1 MALPDGVGP
10 GSVHF
15 PPDRSWMFGM
25 DGNRTPD
32 PVRVAAG
39 SVAFLGDA
47 LRFAA
52 GTTLDLARRVPGLE
66 AGLAAL
72 ESRGAETLRAAD
84 ELSDRVLRVVVR
96 RVVAAALAE
105 VDITAVVRDHV
116 DLDTIAEGIDIER
129 IVDRVDVDAIAAR
142 VDIAP
147 ILDRVDVDDV
157 AARVD
162 IDRIIDRV
170 DVDAIA
176 ARVDVDAIAAKV
188 DVDAVI
194 ERVDLV
200 DLSNSVIDGVDLPR
214 IIRESTGSMSTEA
227 VRGARSQG
235 MQADD
240 AVAGF
245 VGRLFGRGESDV
257 QDPGTGGDR

>member
-1 MALPDGVGP
+1 
-10 GSVHF
+10 
-15 PPDRSWMFGM
+15 M

-32 PVRVAAG
+32 PVRLAAG
-39 SVAFLGDA
+39 SVAFVGDA

-52 GTTLDLARRVPGLE
+52 GTTLDLARRVPGVD

-84 ELSDRVLRVVVR
+84 ALTDRLLHAVLR
-96 RVVAAALAE
+96 RVVAAALTE

-147 ILDRVDVDDV
+147 ILDRVDVNDI

-162 IDRIIDRV
+162 IEQIID
-170 DVDAIA
+170 
-176 ARVDVDAIAAKV
+176 RVDVDAIAAKV

-200 DLSNSVIDGVDLPR
+200 DLSNSVIEGVDLPR
-214 IIRESTGSMSTEA
+214 IIRESTGSISTEA

-245 VGRLFGRGESDV
+245 VGRLFGRGEPDV
-257 QDPGTGGDR
+257 KTEGERDADGGAR

>member
-1 MALPDGVGP
+1 
-10 GSVHF
+10 
-15 PPDRSWMFGM
+15 M

-32 PVRVAAG
+32 PARVVAG

-47 LRFAA
+47 LRYAA
-52 GTTLDLARRVPGLE
+52 GTTLDLARRVPGVD
-66 AGLAAL
+66 AGLALL

-84 ELSDRVLRVVVR
+84 AVVDRVLREVVR

-105 VDITAVVRDHV
+105 VDITAVVREHV
-116 DLDTIAEGIDIER
+116 DLDAIAEGIDIERIVDRVDIER

-162 IDRIIDRV
+162 IERIVDRV
-170 DVDAIA
+170 DVN
-176 ARVDVDAIAAKV
+176 AIAAKV
-188 DVDAVI
+188 DVDRIAASVDVDAVI
-194 ERVDLV
+194 GRVDLV
-200 DLSNSVIDGVDLPR
+200 GLSNEVIEGVDLPR
-214 IIRESTGSMSTEA
+214 IIRESTSTMSTEA

-235 MQADD
+235 MAADD

-245 VGRLFGRGESDV
+245 VGRLFGREEREGRD
-257 QDPGTGGDR
+257 GDEA

>member
-1 MALPDGVGP
+1 
-10 GSVHF
+10 
-15 PPDRSWMFGM
+15 M

-32 PVRVAAG
+32 PARVVAG

-47 LRFAA
+47 LRYAA
-52 GTTLDLARRVPGLE
+52 GTTLDLARRVPGVD
-66 AGLAAL
+66 AGLALL

-84 ELSDRVLRVVVR
+84 AVVDRVLREVVR

-105 VDITAVVRDHV
+105 VDITAVVREHV
-116 DLDTIAEGIDIER
+116 DLDAIAEGIDIER
-129 IVDRVDVDAIAAR
+129 IVDRVDIERIVDCVDVDAIAAR

-162 IDRIIDRV
+162 IERIVDRV
-170 DVDAIA
+170 DVN
-176 ARVDVDAIAAKV
+176 AIAAKV
-188 DVDAVI
+188 DVDRIAASVDVDAVI
-194 ERVDLV
+194 GRVDLV
-200 DLSNSVIDGVDLPR
+200 GLSNEVIEGVDLPR
-214 IIRESTGSMSTEA
+214 IIRESTSTMSTEA

-235 MQADD
+235 MAADD

-245 VGRLFGRGESDV
+245 VGRLFGREEREGRD
-257 QDPGTGGDR
+257 GDEA

>member
-1 MALPDGVGP
+1 
-10 GSVHF
+10 
-15 PPDRSWMFGM
+15 M

-32 PVRVAAG
+32 PARVVAG

-47 LRFAA
+47 LRYAA
-52 GTTLDLARRVPGLE
+52 GTTLDLARRVPGVD
-66 AGLAAL
+66 AGLALL

-84 ELSDRVLRVVVR
+84 AVVDRVLREVVR

-105 VDITAVVRDHV
+105 VDITAVVREHV
-116 DLDTIAEGIDIER
+116 DLDAIAEGIDVDAIAARVDIER

-162 IDRIIDRV
+162 IERIVDRV
-170 DVDAIA
+170 DVN
-176 ARVDVDAIAAKV
+176 AIAAKV
-188 DVDAVI
+188 DVDRIAASVDVDAVI
-194 ERVDLV
+194 GRVDLV
-200 DLSNSVIDGVDLPR
+200 GLSNEVIEGVDLPR
-214 IIRESTGSMSTEA
+214 IIRESTSTMSTEA

-235 MQADD
+235 MAADD

-245 VGRLFGRGESDV
+245 VGRLFGREEREGRE
-257 QDPGTGGDR
+257 GDEA

>member
-1 MALPDGVGP
+1 
-10 GSVHF
+10 
-15 PPDRSWMFGM
+15 M

-32 PVRVAAG
+32 PARVVAG

-47 LRFAA
+47 LRYAA
-52 GTTLDLARRVPGLE
+52 GTTLDLARRVPGVD
-66 AGLAAL
+66 AGLALL

-84 ELSDRVLRVVVR
+84 AVVDRVLREVVR

-105 VDITAVVRDHV
+105 VDITAVVREHV
-116 DLDTIAEGIDIER
+116 DLDAIAEGIDVDAIAARVDIER

-162 IDRIIDRV
+162 IERIVDRV
-170 DVDAIA
+170 DVN
-176 ARVDVDAIAAKV
+176 AIAAKV
-188 DVDAVI
+188 DVDRIAASVDVDAVI
-194 ERVDLV
+194 GRVDLV
-200 DLSNSVIDGVDLPR
+200 GLSNEVIEGVDLPR
-214 IIRESTGSMSTEA
+214 IIRESTSTMSTEA

-235 MQADD
+235 MAADD

-245 VGRLFGRGESDV
+245 VGRLFGREEREGRA
-257 QDPGTGGDR
+257 GDEA

>member
-1 MALPDGVGP
+1 
-10 GSVHF
+10 
-15 PPDRSWMFGM
+15 M

-52 GTTLDLARRVPGLE
+52 GTTLDLARRVPGVE
-66 AGLAAL
+66 AGLDAL

-84 ELSDRVLRVVVR
+84 ALTELVLRSVLR

-116 DLDTIAEGIDIER
+116 DLDTVAEGIDIER
-129 IVDRVDVDAIAAR
+129 IIDRVDVDDIAAR
-142 VDIAP
+142 VDIER
-147 ILDRVDVDDV
+147 IIDRVDVDDI

-170 DVDAIA
+170 DVNAIA
-176 ARVDVDAIAAKV
+176 AKVDVDAIAAKV

-194 ERVDLV
+194 DRVDLV

-235 MQADD
+235 MHADD

-245 VGRLFGRGESDV
+245 VGRLFGRGEADT
-257 QDPGTGGDR
+257 QGLDAGGDR

>member
-1 MALPDGVGP
+1 
-10 GSVHF
+10 
-15 PPDRSWMFGM
+15 M

-32 PVRVAAG
+32 PARVVAG

-47 LRFAA
+47 LRYAA
-52 GTTLDLARRVPGLE
+52 GTTLDLARRVPGVD
-66 AGLAAL
+66 AGLALL

-84 ELSDRVLRVVVR
+84 AVVDRVLREVVR

-105 VDITAVVRDHV
+105 VDITAVVREHV
-116 DLDTIAEGIDIER
+116 DLDAIAEGIDIER
-129 IVDRVDVDAIAAR
+129 IVDRVDIERIVDRVDIDAIAAR

-162 IDRIIDRV
+162 IERIVDRV
-170 DVDAIA
+170 DVN
-176 ARVDVDAIAAKV
+176 AIAAKV
-188 DVDAVI
+188 DVDRIAASVDVDAVI
-194 ERVDLV
+194 GRVDLV
-200 DLSNSVIDGVDLPR
+200 GLSNEVIEGVDLPR
-214 IIRESTGSMSTEA
+214 IIRESTSTMSTEA

-235 MQADD
+235 MAADD

-245 VGRLFGRGESDV
+245 VGRLFGREEREGRA
-257 QDPGTGGDR
+257 GDEA

>member
-1 MALPDGVGP
+1 
-10 GSVHF
+10 
-15 PPDRSWMFGM
+15 M
-25 DGNRTPD
+25 DGNRIPD
-32 PVRVAAG
+32 PARVVAE

-47 LRFAA
+47 LRYAA
-52 GTTLDLARRVPGLE
+52 GTTLDLARRVPGVD
-66 AGLAAL
+66 AGLALL

-84 ELSDRVLRVVVR
+84 AVVDRVLREVVR

-105 VDITAVVRDHV
+105 VDITAVVREHV
-116 DLDTIAEGIDIER
+116 DLDAIAEGIDIERIVDRVDIER

-162 IDRIIDRV
+162 IERIVDRV
-170 DVDAIA
+170 DVN
-176 ARVDVDAIAAKV
+176 AIAAKV
-188 DVDAVI
+188 DVDRIAASVDVDAVI
-194 ERVDLV
+194 GRVDLV
-200 DLSNSVIDGVDLPR
+200 GLSNEVIEGVDLPR
-214 IIRESTGSMSTEA
+214 IIRESTSTMSTEA

-235 MQADD
+235 MAADD

-245 VGRLFGRGESDV
+245 VGRLFGREEREGRAGEEA
-257 QDPGTGGDR
+257 

>member
-1 MALPDGVGP
+1 
-10 GSVHF
+10 
-15 PPDRSWMFGM
+15 M

-32 PVRVAAG
+32 PARVVAG

-47 LRFAA
+47 LRYAA
-52 GTTLDLARRVPGLE
+52 GTTLDLARRVPGVD
-66 AGLAAL
+66 AGLALL

-84 ELSDRVLRVVVR
+84 AVVDRVLREVVR

-105 VDITAVVRDHV
+105 VDITAVVREHV
-116 DLDTIAEGIDIER
+116 DLDAIAEGIDIERIVDRVDIER

-162 IDRIIDRV
+162 IERIVDRV
-170 DVDAIA
+170 DVN
-176 ARVDVDAIAAKV
+176 AIAAKV
-188 DVDAVI
+188 DVDRIAASVDVDAVI
-194 ERVDLV
+194 GRVDLV
-200 DLSNSVIDGVDLPR
+200 GLSNEVIEGVDLPR
-214 IIRESTGSMSTEA
+214 IIRESTSTMSTEA

-235 MQADD
+235 MAADD

-245 VGRLFGRGESDV
+245 VGRLFGREEREGREGEEA
-257 QDPGTGGDR
+257 

>member
-1 MALPDGVGP
+1 
-10 GSVHF
+10 
-15 PPDRSWMFGM
+15 M
-25 DGNRTPD
+25 DGNRSPD
-32 PVRVAAG
+32 PARVVAG

-47 LRFAA
+47 LRYAA
-52 GTTLDLARRVPGLE
+52 GTTLDLARRVPGVD
-66 AGLAAL
+66 AGLALL

-84 ELSDRVLRVVVR
+84 AVVDRVLREVVR

-105 VDITAVVRDHV
+105 VDITAVVREHV
-116 DLDTIAEGIDIER
+116 DLDAIAEGIDIERIVDRVDIER

-162 IDRIIDRV
+162 IERIVDRV
-170 DVDAIA
+170 DVN
-176 ARVDVDAIAAKV
+176 AIAAKV
-188 DVDAVI
+188 DVDRIAASVDVDAVI
-194 ERVDLV
+194 GRVDLV
-200 DLSNSVIDGVDLPR
+200 GLSNEVIEGVDLPR
-214 IIRESTGSMSTEA
+214 IIRESTSTMSTEA

-235 MQADD
+235 MAADD

-245 VGRLFGRGESDV
+245 VGRLFGREEREGRA
-257 QDPGTGGDR
+257 GDEA

>member
-1 MALPDGVGP
+1 
-10 GSVHF
+10 
-15 PPDRSWMFGM
+15 M

-32 PVRVAAG
+32 PARVVAG

-47 LRFAA
+47 LRYAA
-52 GTTLDLARRVPGLE
+52 GTTLDLARRVPGVD
-66 AGLAAL
+66 AGLALL

-84 ELSDRVLRVVVR
+84 AVVDRVLREVVR

-105 VDITAVVRDHV
+105 VDITAVVREHV
-116 DLDTIAEGIDIER
+116 DLDAIAEGIDIERIVDRVDIER

-162 IDRIIDRV
+162 IERIVDRV
-170 DVDAIA
+170 DVN
-176 ARVDVDAIAAKV
+176 AIAAKV
-188 DVDAVI
+188 DVDRIAASVDIDAVI
-194 ERVDLV
+194 GRVDLV
-200 DLSNSVIDGVDLPR
+200 GLSNEVIEGVDLPR
-214 IIRESTGSMSTEA
+214 IIRESTSTMSTEA

-235 MQADD
+235 MAADD

-245 VGRLFGRGESDV
+245 VGRLFGREEREGRA
-257 QDPGTGGDR
+257 GDEA

>member
-1 MALPDGVGP
+1 
-10 GSVHF
+10 
-15 PPDRSWMFGM
+15 M

-32 PVRVAAG
+32 PARVVAG

-47 LRFAA
+47 LRYAA
-52 GTTLDLARRVPGLE
+52 GTTLDLARRVPGVD
-66 AGLAAL
+66 AGLALL

-84 ELSDRVLRVVVR
+84 AVVDRVLREVVR

-105 VDITAVVRDHV
+105 VDITAVVREHV
-116 DLDTIAEGIDIER
+116 DLDAIAEGIDIERIVDRVDIER

-162 IDRIIDRV
+162 IERIVDRV
-170 DVDAIA
+170 DVN
-176 ARVDVDAIAAKV
+176 AIAAKV
-188 DVDAVI
+188 DVDRIAASVDVDAVI
-194 ERVDLV
+194 GRVDLV
-200 DLSNSVIDGVDLPR
+200 GLSNEVIEGVDLPR
-214 IIRESTGSMSTEA
+214 IIRESTSTMSTEA

-235 MQADD
+235 MAADD

-245 VGRLFGRGESDV
+245 VGRLFGREEREGRE
-257 QDPGTGGDR
+257 GDEA

>member
-1 MALPDGVGP
+1 
-10 GSVHF
+10 
-15 PPDRSWMFGM
+15 M

-32 PVRVAAG
+32 PARVVAG

-47 LRFAA
+47 LRYAA
-52 GTTLDLARRVPGLE
+52 GTTLDLARRVPGVD
-66 AGLAAL
+66 AGLALL

-84 ELSDRVLRVVVR
+84 AVVDRVLREVVR

-105 VDITAVVRDHV
+105 VDITAVVREHV
-116 DLDTIAEGIDIER
+116 DLDAIAEGIDIERIVDRVDIER

-162 IDRIIDRV
+162 IERIVDRV
-170 DVDAIA
+170 DVN
-176 ARVDVDAIAAKV
+176 AIAAKV
-188 DVDAVI
+188 DVDRIAASVDVDAVI
-194 ERVDLV
+194 GRVDLV
-200 DLSNSVIDGVDLPR
+200 GLSNEVIEGVDLPR
-214 IIRESTGSMSTEA
+214 IIRESTSTMSTEA

-235 MQADD
+235 MAADD

-245 VGRLFGRGESDV
+245 VGRLFGREEREGRAGEEA
-257 QDPGTGGDR
+257 

>member
-1 MALPDGVGP
+1 
-10 GSVHF
+10 
-15 PPDRSWMFGM
+15 MFDM

-32 PVRVAAG
+32 PARVVAG

-47 LRFAA
+47 LRYAA
-52 GTTLDLARRVPGLE
+52 GTTLDLARRVPGVD
-66 AGLAAL
+66 AGLALL

-84 ELSDRVLRVVVR
+84 AVVDRVLREVVR

-105 VDITAVVRDHV
+105 VDITAVVREHV
-116 DLDTIAEGIDIER
+116 DLDAIAEGIDIERIVDRVDIER

-162 IDRIIDRV
+162 IERIVDRV
-170 DVDAIA
+170 DVN
-176 ARVDVDAIAAKV
+176 AIAAKV
-188 DVDAVI
+188 DVDRIAASVDVDAVI
-194 ERVDLV
+194 GRVDLV
-200 DLSNSVIDGVDLPR
+200 GLSNEVIEGVDLPR
-214 IIRESTGSMSTEA
+214 IIRESTSTMSTEA

-235 MQADD
+235 MAADD

-245 VGRLFGRGESDV
+245 VGRLFGREEREGRE
-257 QDPGTGGDR
+257 GDEA

>member
-1 MALPDGVGP
+1 
-10 GSVHF
+10 
-15 PPDRSWMFGM
+15 M

-32 PVRVAAG
+32 PARVVAG

-47 LRFAA
+47 LRYAA
-52 GTTLDLARRVPGLE
+52 GTTLDLARRVPGVD
-66 AGLAAL
+66 AGLALL

-84 ELSDRVLRVVVR
+84 AVVDRVLREVVR

-105 VDITAVVRDHV
+105 VDITAVVREHV
-116 DLDTIAEGIDIER
+116 DLDAIAEGIDIEQIVDRVDIER

-162 IDRIIDRV
+162 IERIVDRV
-170 DVDAIA
+170 DVN
-176 ARVDVDAIAAKV
+176 AIAAKV
-188 DVDAVI
+188 DVDRIAASVDVDAVI
-194 ERVDLV
+194 GRVDLV
-200 DLSNSVIDGVDLPR
+200 GLSNEVIEGVDLPR
-214 IIRESTGSMSTEA
+214 IIRESTSTMSTEA

-235 MQADD
+235 MAADD

-245 VGRLFGRGESDV
+245 VGRLFGREEREGRA
-257 QDPGTGGDR
+257 GDEA

>member
-1 MALPDGVGP
+1 
-10 GSVHF
+10 
-15 PPDRSWMFGM
+15 M

-32 PVRVAAG
+32 PARVVAG

-47 LRFAA
+47 LRFAT
-52 GTTLDLARRVPGLE
+52 GTTLDLARRVPGVD
-66 AGLAAL
+66 AGLALL

-84 ELSDRVLRVVVR
+84 AVVDRVLREVVR
-96 RVVAAALAE
+96 RVVGVALAE
-105 VDITAVVRDHV
+105 VDITAVVREHV
-116 DLDTIAEGIDIER
+116 DLDAIAEGIDVDAIVDRVDIER

-162 IDRIIDRV
+162 IERIVDRV
-170 DVDAIA
+170 DVN
-176 ARVDVDAIAAKV
+176 AIAAKV
-188 DVDAVI
+188 DVDRIAASVDVDAVI
-194 ERVDLV
+194 GRVDLV
-200 DLSNSVIDGVDLPR
+200 GLSNEVIEGVDLPR
-214 IIRESTGSMSTEA
+214 IIRESTSTMSTEA

-235 MQADD
+235 MAADD

-245 VGRLFGRGESDV
+245 VGRLFGREEREGRE
-257 QDPGTGGDR
+257 GDEA